1 MMAKLKNGEKE
12 RERGRK
18 GEREGGRERGGGRE
32 EERGRERRC
41 TLHSIDLFIM
51 TSLALL
57 QCETSLC
64 YTHLHAPCSCS
75 ACKF

>member
-12 RERGRK
+12 REREEG
-18 GEREGGRERGGGRE
+18 REGGREGEGGGRE

-75 ACKF
+75 ACKV